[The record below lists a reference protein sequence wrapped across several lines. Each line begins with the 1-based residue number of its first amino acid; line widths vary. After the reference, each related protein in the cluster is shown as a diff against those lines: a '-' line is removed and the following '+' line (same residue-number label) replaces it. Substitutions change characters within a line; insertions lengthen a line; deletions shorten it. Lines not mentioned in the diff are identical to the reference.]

1 MASESESEKP
11 YLWRPGCNALHHF
24 FLFCFLL
31 LSYQR
36 MAAQL
41 WLKGEVV
48 IVDIFRSSLKSSQLS
63 AVFGGAKKQFK
74 GKIRSVLPWKFGF
87 RRH

>member
-1 MASESESEKP
+1 MKVKVKDLICGVLGATL
-11 YLWRPGCNALHHF
+11 YNI
-24 FLFCFLL
+24 FL
-31 LSYQR
+31 SSQK

-41 WLKGEVV
+41 WPKGEVV
-48 IVDIFRSSLKSSQLS
+48 IGDIFRSSLKSSQLS